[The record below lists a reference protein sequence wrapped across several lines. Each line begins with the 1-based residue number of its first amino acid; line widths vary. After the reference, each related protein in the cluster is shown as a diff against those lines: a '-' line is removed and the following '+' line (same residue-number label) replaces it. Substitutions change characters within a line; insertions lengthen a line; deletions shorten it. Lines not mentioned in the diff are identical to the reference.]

1 MEIKD
6 TNCVN
11 QLKKKNIK
19 ALEFI
24 IDKYGNLVYS
34 VVRKVLN
41 EGFNEP
47 YVEECTNDVF
57 LSVWNN
63 IASFD
68 EAKGNL
74 KCWLAAISKYKAID
88 YQRKLYKQ
96 ISIEWLD
103 ENQVYDEFTT
113 ENIVISKENRK
124 ELLTA
129 IGDMNQQDREIF
141 VRRYFLSED
150 IENIARTFAMDR
162 NVVYQRL
169 SRGRKLLKEKLVVK
183 GEIL

>member
-6 TNCVN
+6 TNCVR
-11 QLKKKNIK
+11 QLKKRNIK

-41 EGFNEP
+41 KDFYKS

-57 LSVWNN
+57 LSMWNN
-63 IASFD
+63 IGSFD

-88 YQRKLYKQ
+88 YQKKLNKQ

-103 ENQVYDEFTT
+103 ENKVCDEFTT
-113 ENIVISKENRK
+113 ENIIVSKENRK
-124 ELLTA
+124 EFLAA
-129 IGDMNQQDREIF
+129 IWELNQQDREIF
-141 VRRYFLSED
+141 IRRYFLSED
-150 IENIARTFAMDR
+150 IENIARTFAVDR

-169 SRGRKLLKEKLVVK
+169 SRGRKLLKEKLVLK
-183 GEIL
+183 GELL